1 MAENQKKIDIEK
13 LSFEEAI
20 KELTT
25 IVGSIEQG
33 QIPLET
39 SLKQYERGM
48 DLIKQCRNI
57 LQQAEKRIENI
68 SENAEKKFR
77 QIFVLEINW
86 KEILKSINRI

>member
-1 MAENQKKIDIEK
+1 MAENPKKTDIEK
-13 LSFEEAI
+13 MSFEDAI

-57 LQQAEKRIENI
+57 LQQAEKRIEKI
-68 SENAEKKFR
+68 GENAEKK
-77 QIFVLEINW
+77 EDN
-86 KEILKSINRI
+86 S

>member
-1 MAENQKKIDIEK
+1 MAENTKKTDIEK
-13 LSFEEAI
+13 LSFEAAI

-48 DLIKQCRNI
+48 DLIKQCRSI
-57 LQQAEKRIENI
+57 LQQAEKRIEKI
-68 SENAEKKFR
+68 GESAEKSTE
-77 QIFVLEINW
+77 QT
-86 KEILKSINRI
+86 